1 MKAKINIRIWSLLYI
16 NDLEPSKSQNIVTWE
31 IIEYYFVLKHTP
43 KKFKAKGS
51 HNW

>member
-1 MKAKINIRIWSLLYI
+1 MKTKINIGIWSLLYI

-31 IIEYYFVLKHTP
+31 IIENYFVLKNTP
-43 KKFKAKGS
+43 KKLTAEGS